1 MTESTGRAATRRDV
15 LRSVAV
21 VAAGASFG
29 ALASSAAAQDAK
41 PAEVSRESSSRAGS
55 AQDPWQGLKA
65 GVASYSLRGLKLD
78 AAIKAI
84 QRVDLKYVSIK
95 DIHLKMDSTPEQRKA
110 VVQQFRDA
118 GITPLSC
125 GVVTLE
131 NDEEKVRRAFEYT
144 RDIGAAVM
152 VCSPDPEAFPLLDRM
167 VKSFDIKL
175 AIHNHGPGDK
185 RFPSPYDALKA
196 AEKFDPRIGLCID
209 VGHTARAGVDPA
221 EAIRKCRERLYDLH
235 LKDVDPSLPQPE
247 VELGRGRLD
256 VRAILQA
263 LLDVRYA
270 HHVGF
275 EHEKDAKDPLP
286 GLAESVGY
294 AKGMLSG
301 MRPTSA

>member
-1 MTESTGRAATRRDV
+1 
-15 LRSVAV
+15 
-21 VAAGASFG
+21 
-29 ALASSAAAQDAK
+29 
-41 PAEVSRESSSRAGS
+41 
-55 AQDPWQGLKA
+55 
-65 GVASYSLRGLKLD
+65 
-78 AAIKAI
+78 
-84 QRVDLKYVSIK
+84 
-95 DIHLKMDSTPEQRKA
+95 
-110 VVQQFRDA
+110 
-118 GITPLSC
+118 
-125 GVVTLE
+125 
-131 NDEEKVRRAFEYT
+131 
-144 RDIGAAVM
+144 
-152 VCSPDPEAFPLLDRM
+152 M

-221 EAIRKCRERLYDLH
+221 EAIRKCKERLYDLH

-275 EHEKDAKDPLP
+275 EHEKDAKDPIP

-301 MRPTSA
+301 MRPAGA